1 MLLVLMLIASALAT
15 GPFYRAILWFQVLF
29 YVLAALGTLIP
40 AAKKFKPVGIAS
52 TFVML
57 NAAATL
63 AFYNFAAGRKK
74 VWL

>member
-1 MLLVLMLIASALAT
+1 LSPAT
-15 GPFYRAILWFQVLF
+15 KR
-29 YVLAALGTLIP
+29 
-40 AAKKFKPVGIAS
+40 FKPIGIAS

-57 NAAATL
+57 NAAAAL